1 MLRVKEG
8 NKQTNQKK
16 KKKKRERELR
26 REVWAKD
33 TDLGISIYIS
43 DS

>member
-8 NKQTNQKK
+8 NKQTNQ
-16 KKKKRERELR
+16 KKKRERELR